1 MENNNTIMTDAE
13 WLTDEDKEVK
23 KDYLEKVASYTTES
37 KNPESDYSL
46 RQFFDEYTVWYN
58 NLLESSIEDA
68 LNPGASKE
76 ELDRLEKMIGYLDD
90 DVRELYS
97 LHNGCNGDNLYSMGL
112 FGFDFMSID
121 EIISNLNGM
130 GRLHDD
136 ENDIE
141 NSDNKIR
148 ANVFNYGW
156 LPIMSDS
163 SGNFIGIDYYPTENG
178 TVGQVINF
186 GRDEQEQYVF
196 ASSLK
201 EFLEYLM
208 ELTKTEGTFECEE
221 FDGENVLGY
230 NVGDESYMYLTEFL
244 IALKEQE

>member
-13 WLTDEDKEVK
+13 WLTDEDREVK

-46 RQFFDEYTVWYN
+46 SKFFDEYTVWYN
-58 NLLESSIEDA
+58 DFLDSPIEDD
-68 LNPGASKE
+68 LKPGASKE

-97 LHNGCNGDNLYSMGL
+97 IHNGCDGGNMGL
-112 FGFDFMSID
+112 FGFRFLSID
-121 EIISNLNGM
+121 KIIRNLTGM
-130 GRLHDD
+130 GRLQNA
-136 ENDIE
+136 ENDIK
-141 NSDNKIR
+141 NNGNQIR

-156 LPIMSDS
+156 LPIMADS
-163 SGNFIGIDYYPTENG
+163 SGNFIGVDYYPTENG

-196 ASSLK
+196 APSLK
-201 EFLEYLM
+201 EFLKYLM
-208 ELTKTEGTFECEE
+208 GLTKIEDRFECIDDYDEI
-221 FDGENVLGY
+221 NILGY
-230 NVGDESYMYLTEFL
+230 NVGDKSYMHLTEFL
-244 IALKEQE
+244 IALKNQE